1 MCASWGGRTATA
13 DTPHVCRWRH
23 NTLDSVLEQVT
34 ARYTPGMADV
44 TTMKLSVA
52 TRDRLRALGSEQDSL
67 EDVVVAA
74 LDVYESQRFW
84 AEAEAA
90 SAVETPDQRAE
101 RKRVEAE
108 VDTWMDSL
116 G

>member
-1 MCASWGGRTATA
+1 
-13 DTPHVCRWRH
+13 
-23 NTLDSVLEQVT
+23 
-34 ARYTPGMADV
+34 MAHV
-44 TTMKLSVA
+44 TTMKLSIE
-52 TRDRLRALGSEQDSL
+52 TRDRLRALGREGDSL

-84 AEAEAA
+84 DDALAAAAAET
-90 SAVETPDQRAE
+90 SDQRTE

-108 VDTWMDSL
+108 VDAWMASL